1 MGASMQ
7 DREKREFRQLK
18 RDIKRAGVKRARLQ
32 LKRGLVDDPEE
43 AHEANLDYGRH
54 RSAGLNGIDHDSTR
68 KRSSR
73 EKSDE

>member
-1 MGASMQ
+1 MM
-7 DREKREFRQLK
+7 DREKRELRQLK

-43 AHEANLDYGRH
+43 AHEASLDYGRH
-54 RSAGLNGIDHDSTR
+54 RSAGLNGIDNDSTR

-73 EKSDE
+73 EMADE